1 MILSIIRAPLFTW
14 LLFVST
20 DGLAGIKKA
29 DAAVQVVHV
38 SIMMFGFYVFY
49 SGILAF
55 VVLVA
60 TGNSVI

>member
-1 MILSIIRAPLFTW
+1 MVLSIIRAPLFTW

-38 SIMMFGFYVFY
+38 SIMMFG
-49 SGILAF
+49 
-55 VVLVA
+55 
-60 TGNSVI
+60 